1 MSLEEKVIEAVAK
14 VAKRKTGEVRLESS
28 FDDLGMDS
36 LDRVCLLFELEQAFD
51 ISIPET
57 EAQGIQTVQ
66 DIITRLGPHLAPR
79 RGRLF
84 PEPRR
89 RPLRLAAHPDP
100 PARGRQPAELPH
112 RPRSSRLRAAA
123 AFHRKRAGPARPLP

>member
-14 VAKRKTGEVRLESS
+14 VAKRKAAEVHLDSS

-66 DIITRLGPHLAPR
+66 DIITRLGPHLAT
-79 RGRLF
+79 GG
-84 PEPRR
+84 
-89 RPLRLAAHPDP
+89 AAS
-100 PARGRQPAELPH
+100 
-112 RPRSSRLRAAA
+112 RSS
-123 AFHRKRAGPARPLP
+123 

>member
-66 DIITRLGPHLAPR
+66 DIITRLGPHLAPQ
-79 RGRLF
+79 GG
-84 PEPRR
+84 
-89 RPLRLAAHPDP
+89 A
-100 PARGRQPAELPH
+100 G
-112 RPRSSRLRAAA
+112 RSS
-123 AFHRKRAGPARPLP
+123 